1 MPQEGLEMSEDSLIQ
16 QAYTSV
22 LEHFIEHGRA
32 PHYVEL
38 AQGLGI
44 EIDEARVIIRDTA
57 AAAPIASCWLSH
69 DTDYIESW
77 APFSNV
83 PTHLKITVDGE
94 HKWYGQ

>member
-1 MPQEGLEMSEDSLIQ
+1 MVNDRSQIQ

-32 PHYVEL
+32 PHYVEFAKFL
-38 AQGLGI
+38 NI
-44 EIDEARVIIRDTA
+44 SIDEARILIRDTA

-77 APFSNV
+77 APFSNI
-83 PTHLKITVDGE
+83 PTHNRISVDGVQ
-94 HKWYGQ
+94 KWYGQ

>member
-1 MPQEGLEMSEDSLIQ
+1 MVNDNSQIQ
-16 QAYTSV
+16 QAYTTV
-22 LEHFIEHGRA
+22 LEYFIEHGRA

-38 AQGLGI
+38 ASILNI
-44 EIDEARVIIRDTA
+44 NIDEARVLIRDTA

-83 PTHLKITVDGE
+83 PTHNRISVDGDQ
-94 HKWYGQ
+94 KWYGQ

>member
-1 MPQEGLEMSEDSLIQ
+1 MSEGILMQ
-16 QAYTSV
+16 RAYTSV
-22 LEHFIEHGRA
+22 LRHFIEHGRA

-38 AQGLGI
+38 ARILDI
-44 EIDEARVIIRDTA
+44 EIDEARVLIKDTA

-83 PTHLKITVDGE
+83 PTHIRISVDGMQ
-94 HKWYGQ
+94 KWYGQ

>member
-1 MPQEGLEMSEDSLIQ
+1 MDDNPQIQ
-16 QAYTSV
+16 KAYTTV
-22 LEHFIEHGRA
+22 LNYFIKHGRA

-38 AQGLGI
+38 SKLLDTD
-44 EIDEARVIIRDTA
+44 IDETRLLIRDTA

-83 PTHLKITVDGE
+83 PTHNRISVDGE
-94 HKWYGQ
+94 QKWYGQ

>member
-1 MPQEGLEMSEDSLIQ
+1 MSDDYLIQ
-16 QAYTSV
+16 KAYASV

-32 PHYVEL
+32 PHYIEL
-38 AQGLGI
+38 AKTLDIQ
-44 EIDEARVIIRDTA
+44 IDEARVLIRDTA

-83 PTHLKITVDGE
+83 PTHLKIAIDGE
-94 HKWYGQ
+94 QKWYGQ

>member
-1 MPQEGLEMSEDSLIQ
+1 MSDEVLIQ
-16 QAYTSV
+16 TAYTHV
-22 LEHFIEHGRA
+22 LKYFIEHGRA

-38 AQGLGI
+38 AHDLDIGI
-44 EIDEARVIIRDTA
+44 DDARTLARDAA

-83 PTHLKITVDGE
+83 PTHNHIYVDGIQ
-94 HKWYGQ
+94 KWYGQ

>member
-1 MPQEGLEMSEDSLIQ
+1 MPEESLEMSESSLIQ
-16 QAYTSV
+16 NAYTGV

-38 AQGLGI
+38 AQVLDI
-44 EIDEARVIIRDTA
+44 PIDEARVLIRDTA

-83 PTHLKITVDGE
+83 PTHLEITIDGE
-94 HKWYGQ
+94 QKWYGQ

>member
-1 MPQEGLEMSEDSLIQ
+1 MSEDSLIQ
-16 QAYTSV
+16 KTYTRV

-32 PHYVEL
+32 PHYIEL
-38 AQGLGI
+38 AQILGI
-44 EIDEARVIIRDTA
+44 SIDEARGLVRDTA

-83 PTHLKITVDGE
+83 PTHNLISVNGE
-94 HKWYGQ
+94 QKWYGQ